1 MRPPLHLI
9 EWPGPGRLATM
20 ARPPGAEQLPGAMAA
35 LAGTGVHILVSALS
49 EHETVLLDLVDEPA
63 AARQAGLEL
72 IWFPILDGHV
82 PEPETMPALEKLV
95 DRLADEMRA
104 DRFVVTHC
112 FAGIGRCSMLAGATL
127 VRLGLSPDKAW
138 RLIRA
143 ARHAPV
149 PDSPRQESWLYDF
162 AGR

>member
-20 ARPPGAEQLPGAMAA
+20 ARPPGGDELAGAMAA
-35 LAGTGVHILVSALS
+35 LASAGVHVLVSALC
-49 EHETVLLDLVDEPA
+49 EHETVLLDLRDEA
-63 AARQAGLEL
+63 TVAARAGLEL
-72 IWFPILDGHV
+72 ISFPIPDGYV
-82 PEPETMPALEKLV
+82 PAPETMPALEKLV

-112 FAGIGRCSMLAGATL
+112 FAGIGRSSMLAGATL
-127 VRLGLSPDKAW
+127 VRLGLAPDKAW